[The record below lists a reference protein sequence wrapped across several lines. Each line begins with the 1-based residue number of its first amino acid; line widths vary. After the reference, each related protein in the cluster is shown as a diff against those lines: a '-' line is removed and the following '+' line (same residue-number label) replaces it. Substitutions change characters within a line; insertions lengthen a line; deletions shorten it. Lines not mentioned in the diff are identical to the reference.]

1 MSQLKFAV
9 KHDRTLEEARSVL
22 QSTVADAQSKFGF
35 AIDKVEWNQDRSDV
49 QIAAKGAAIH
59 AWVDASEVHL
69 TCDLPALARLL
80 ASPVIQKVKG
90 LVETRFQKKLTQQ

>member
-9 KHDRTLEEARSVL
+9 KHDRTLEEARGLL

-35 AIDKVEWNQDRSDV
+35 AIDKVDWNADKSDV
-49 QIAAKGAAIH
+49 NISAKGALIH
-59 AWVDASEVHL
+59 AWVDSTEVHL
-69 TCDLPALARLL
+69 TCEIPALARLL
-80 ASPVIQKVKG
+80 ASPVIQKVKA